1 MHLYRAV
8 GDRRS
13 RRLGHTLH
21 ALPIICGSPPGCSGR
36 ERGVR
41 LTAMKGGSVTV
52 PDLRLSSG
60 CWREEIWGGSEIT
73 VAKPMHLKSKHTTL
87 SPYAK
92 IVTSR
97 SLASG
102 TLAHHP
108 LHRTQRRRREL
119 GRRTASRESADSLPP
134 RATLF
139 LTTSN
144 FSEEP
149 GLAPPPEA
157 IEHPPLQAAIGTDR
171 VSRLEGH
178 TAIKAR
184 GCALVLNY
192 RN

>member
-1 MHLYRAV
+1 MGGHFGAKGSSLN
-8 GDRRS
+8 DR
-13 RRLGHTLH
+13 G
-21 ALPIICGSPPGCSGR
+21 AGAR
-36 ERGVR
+36 ERR
-41 LTAMKGGSVTV
+41 FNYASES
-52 PDLRLSSG
+52 PRSG
-60 CWREEIWGGSEIT
+60 TWSHRRHTESC
-73 VAKPMHLKSKHTTL
+73 KPNKTKQNKTTL

>member
-1 MHLYRAV
+1 M
-8 GDRRS
+8 
-13 RRLGHTLH
+13 RLIFLSNLAQMGVTLKRNKSTGKWTS
-21 ALPIICGSPPGCSGR
+21 LT
-36 ERGVR
+36 RGEQ
-41 LTAMKGGSVTV
+41 
-52 PDLRLSSG
+52 
-60 CWREEIWGGSEIT
+60 EETGSEIT

>member
-1 MHLYRAV
+1 MPHRCHAHCQPLLSMP
-8 GDRRS
+8 RRCYTRPKPLLS
-13 RRLGHTLH
+13 VPRWT
-21 ALPIICGSPPGCSGR
+21 ALCGVS
-36 ERGVR
+36 
-41 LTAMKGGSVTV
+41 
-52 PDLRLSSG
+52 
-60 CWREEIWGGSEIT
+60 GGSEIT

>member
-1 MHLYRAV
+1 M
-8 GDRRS
+8 
-13 RRLGHTLH
+13 
-21 ALPIICGSPPGCSGR
+21 ALMKYKIFEQPRFVARTVQKVEMGAEHPLSTPHQRCLAGGWKLAPGQ
-36 ERGVR
+36 
-41 LTAMKGGSVTV
+41 T
-52 PDLRLSSG
+52 
-60 CWREEIWGGSEIT
+60 GSEIT

>member
-1 MHLYRAV
+1 MVSQPHEQ
-8 GDRRS
+8 
-13 RRLGHTLH
+13 
-21 ALPIICGSPPGCSGR
+21 PPPGKLRADGGGIHTPPHTHMYRDPEPAFPLGLLSMTPVADRGR
-36 ERGVR
+36 E
-41 LTAMKGGSVTV
+41 TV
-52 PDLRLSSG
+52 D
-60 CWREEIWGGSEIT
+60 GGSEIT

>member
-1 MHLYRAV
+1 MPLLSSACSWKHPLSPHLSV
-8 GDRRS
+8 
-13 RRLGHTLH
+13 
-21 ALPIICGSPPGCSGR
+21 GSPGHFRDHARGAVAAASTQTAGR
-36 ERGVR
+36 RGQ
-41 LTAMKGGSVTV
+41 
-52 PDLRLSSG
+52 
-60 CWREEIWGGSEIT
+60 GSEIT

>member
-1 MHLYRAV
+1 MNKQAKTGTTTSLRARHRLV
-8 GDRRS
+8 RVSLARPAGWIRFRRS
-13 RRLGHTLH
+13 
-21 ALPIICGSPPGCSGR
+21 CGWNHR
-36 ERGVR
+36 EI
-41 LTAMKGGSVTV
+41 
-52 PDLRLSSG
+52 LR
-60 CWREEIWGGSEIT
+60 GSEIT

>member
-1 MHLYRAV
+1 MPCFVSDPCLRPILGPV
-8 GDRRS
+8 GDCLRPVFHWVGEAEDS
-13 RRLGHTLH
+13 RAQR
-21 ALPIICGSPPGCSGR
+21 
-36 ERGVR
+36 
-41 LTAMKGGSVTV
+41 
-52 PDLRLSSG
+52 
-60 CWREEIWGGSEIT
+60 GGSEIT

>member
-1 MHLYRAV
+1 
-8 GDRRS
+8 
-13 RRLGHTLH
+13 
-21 ALPIICGSPPGCSGR
+21 
-36 ERGVR
+36 
-41 LTAMKGGSVTV
+41 
-52 PDLRLSSG
+52 
-60 CWREEIWGGSEIT
+60 
-73 VAKPMHLKSKHTTL
+73 MHLKSKHTTL
-87 SPYAK
+87 PPYAK
-92 IVTSR
+92 IVTTS

-102 TLAHHP
+102 ALAHHP

>member
-1 MHLYRAV
+1 MLADV
-8 GDRRS
+8 GRMQVGRRG
-13 RRLGHTLH
+13 LCEG
-21 ALPIICGSPPGCSGR
+21 
-36 ERGVR
+36 
-41 LTAMKGGSVTV
+41 
-52 PDLRLSSG
+52 
-60 CWREEIWGGSEIT
+60 IWGGSEIT

-149 GLAPPPEA
+149 GLAPPLEE

-178 TAIKAR
+178 TAGNAS
-184 GCALVLNY
+184 GCALALNY
-192 RN
+192 QN

>member
-1 MHLYRAV
+1 MLNDQENHHFSWLSK
-8 GDRRS
+8 DR
-13 RRLGHTLH
+13 
-21 ALPIICGSPPGCSGR
+21 
-36 ERGVR
+36 
-41 LTAMKGGSVTV
+41 
-52 PDLRLSSG
+52 
-60 CWREEIWGGSEIT
+60 GSEIT

-134 RATLF
+134 RATLV

-157 IEHPPLQAAIGTDR
+157 IEHSPLQAAIGTDR

>member
-1 MHLYRAV
+1 MPSWAPAPDDLHV
-8 GDRRS
+8 GLLD
-13 RRLGHTLH
+13 
-21 ALPIICGSPPGCSGR
+21 
-36 ERGVR
+36 
-41 LTAMKGGSVTV
+41 K
-52 PDLRLSSG
+52 
-60 CWREEIWGGSEIT
+60 GSEIT

-87 SPYAK
+87 TPYTK
-92 IVTSR
+92 IVTSS

-102 TLAHHP
+102 ALAYHP

-157 IEHPPLQAAIGTDR
+157 IEHSPLQAAIGTDR

>member
-1 MHLYRAV
+1 MPISGPPWITIWPPDQPSPRCQP
-8 GDRRS
+8 GTDRT
-13 RRLGHTLH
+13 RRT
-21 ALPIICGSPPGCSGR
+21 
-36 ERGVR
+36 
-41 LTAMKGGSVTV
+41 
-52 PDLRLSSG
+52 
-60 CWREEIWGGSEIT
+60 GSEIT

-92 IVTSR
+92 IVTSS

-102 TLAHHP
+102 ALAHHP

-119 GRRTASRESADSLPP
+119 GRRTASREPADSLPP

-139 LTTSN
+139 LSTSN

-157 IEHPPLQAAIGTDR
+157 IEHPPLRAAIGTDR

-178 TAIKAR
+178 TAINAR

-192 RN
+192 QN

>member
-1 MHLYRAV
+1 M
-8 GDRRS
+8 GDEEMPLLRS
-13 RRLGHTLH
+13 SINGGQT
-21 ALPIICGSPPGCSGR
+21 CR
-36 ERGVR
+36 EAKEIRFKQQ
-41 LTAMKGGSVTV
+41 T
-52 PDLRLSSG
+52 
-60 CWREEIWGGSEIT
+60 WRVSGGSEIT

>member
-1 MHLYRAV
+1 MPSVLLAAGQV
-8 GDRRS
+8 DGD
-13 RRLGHTLH
+13 LDPDLD
-21 ALPIICGSPPGCSGR
+21 P
-36 ERGVR
+36 VR
-41 LTAMKGGSVTV
+41 LARGGFQWAS
-52 PDLRLSSG
+52 L
-60 CWREEIWGGSEIT
+60 GGSEIT